1 MNNFI
6 PPTLAGPRTTQYRMR
21 LTVGE
26 HSPQYVRRI
35 VRSYLREWEMAE
47 LTDAVELGAT
57 ELLANV
63 VRHVPDRRCEFLL
76 LRQVAGVRVE
86 VMDGCPRLPSIPAEL
101 PLEAEGGRGLVLLDA
116 VADKWGV
123 EPAAVG
129 GKTVWFECW
138 GEVEGEGERGAASAG
153 VGVDSRTALTPS
165 PKR

>member
-1 MNNFI
+1 
-6 PPTLAGPRTTQYRMR
+6 MR